1 MLNQPSKKKKAISV
15 KTGFEHIQLA
25 AGRSSGKD
33 EFTISILLKVLL
45 FNCMSHVL
53 CEIGLPMQR
62 KDHER
67 LAVLRIYAGAGQPDI
82 PI

>member
-1 MLNQPSKKKKAISV
+1 MDKHDEL

-33 EFTISILLKVLL
+33 EFTISILLIVLL

-53 CEIGLPMQR
+53 CEIGLPTQR

-67 LAVLRIYAGAGQPDI
+67 LAVLRIYAGQPDI